1 MEYAKKGV
9 EVIKLLE
16 QSGHEAFFVGGFVRD
31 YILGL
36 TPNDIDIATN
46 ALPNQI
52 ANIFEVVNN
61 GIKFNSVTVIYD
73 GYSFE
78 TTTYRLDL
86 AYADNRHPTYI
97 IADSLIE
104 DLKRRDFTIN
114 AMAMDK
120 DFNIIDNFGGKED
133 ISNKIIRTVYDPIKR
148 FSEDAL
154 RMLRACYFASKLDF
168 LIEENTFNAIKT
180 CSYLVQSLSN
190 DRVMWELEKI
200 INSNYPEKGLRYLKI
215 SNILPYLLLFKDGIN
230 LILEKGYQKINWLE
244 FLAICFYN
252 NPLKIDEIHLKSG
265 LGKKVR
271 EVIEIAKKTP
281 KNDFSAHDLFDYGIE
296 LCKAANIINIYYKN
310 SKDKCSQIG
319 EIYNNLPI
327 HSISELAIKGQDILD
342 NFTLKNKKDIGEIL
356 KEIKEKVL
364 ANKLLNN
371 RTDILAYVLKHYT
384 KK

>member
-1 MEYAKKGV
+1 MEYINKGV
-9 EVIKLLE
+9 EVINILE

-52 ANIFEVVNN
+52 ANIFAVVNS
-61 GIKFNSVTVIYD
+61 GIKFNSVTINYE

-86 AYADNRHPTYI
+86 SYSDNRHPNYVVTS
-97 IADSLIE
+97 SLVE

-120 DFNIIDNFGGKED
+120 EFNIIDNFGGKD
-133 ISNKIIRTVYDPIKR
+133 DLKNKVIRTVYDPVRR

-154 RMLRACYFASKLDF
+154 RMLRACYFAAKLDF
-168 LIEENTFNAIKT
+168 SIEENTFNAIRI
-180 CSYLVQSLSN
+180 CSHLTQSLSN
-190 DRVMWELEKI
+190 DRITWELEKI
-200 INSNYPEKGLRYLKI
+200 INSRYAFKGLRYLKT
-215 SNILPYLLLFKDGIN
+215 SNILPYLLLFKEGIN
-230 LILEKGYQKINWLE
+230 LILDNEYRELSWLE
-244 FLAICFYN
+244 FLGICFYE

-265 LGKKVR
+265 LGKKVK

-281 KNDFSAHDLFDYGIE
+281 KNEFTAITLFDYGIE
-296 LCKAANIINIYYKN
+296 MCNAANVINIYYKN
-310 SKDKCSQIG
+310 AKDKKS
-319 EIYNNLPI
+319 ELEKIYEGLPI
-327 HSISELAIKGQDILD
+327 HSISELDIKGSDILN
-342 NFTLKNKKDIGEIL
+342 NFSLKNKKDINLIL
-356 KEIKEKVL
+356 KDIKEKIL
-364 ANKLLNN
+364 TNKLLNN
-371 RTDILAYVLKHYT
+371 QSVILSYVEKHFA